1 MKPGDTA
8 RPSASTV
15 RAAAPLILPISTIL
29 PSFTPTS
36 PRNAGIPEPSTM
48 RPLRINRSY
57 VILVWPPHT
66 GPPAATLP
74 QIERECSTVGVG
86 GETEGLPSLVAG
98 ADLRPDRLG
107 GPRQSQAHDVLQHMP
122 QIRGVPEDALL
133 HAAIR
138 VPGGKVCIE

>member
-8 RPSASTV
+8 RPAASPV
-15 RAAAPLILPISTIL
+15 RAAAPFILPISTIL

-74 QIERECSTVGVG
+74 QIDEECSTVGG
-86 GETEGLPSLVAG
+86 
-98 ADLRPDRLG
+98 
-107 GPRQSQAHDVLQHMP
+107 
-122 QIRGVPEDALL
+122 
-133 HAAIR
+133 
-138 VPGGKVCIE
+138 GGKVMVEAARRPRSSSLGAIPSPSATSHGRLD